1 MAAFASPDDLEI
13 LSPGIDS
20 ALAQLLLD
28 LVSDEI
34 RAELGWSVSA
44 ETDQVLVTNGAKESP
59 YLFAPTLRLTA
70 VSSVVEDGDT
80 LTADTDYVW
89 ETNGTLT
96 RVQSGYPI
104 PWCNKPLSVAI
115 TYDHGYAADV
125 LPGVFRAAACK
136 AAAGLADNPSGVLK
150 SKTVGQISWTYADGS
165 QAPPPSEDPRFSRYL
180 LRDGIA

>member
-1 MAAFASPDDLEI
+1 MTAFASPDDLEI

-59 YLFAPTLRLTA
+59 YLFVPTLRLTE
-70 VSSVVEDGDT
+70 VTDVTEDGIA
-80 LTADTDYVW
+80 LVADTDYVW
-89 ETNGTLT
+89 DTNGTVT
-96 RVQSGYPI
+96 RVRSGYPV
-104 PWCNKPLSVAI
+104 PWCDKPLSVEI
-115 TYDHGYAADV
+115 TYDHGYAAD
-125 LPGVFRAAACK
+125 LIPGVFRSVALQT
-136 AAAGLADNPSGVLK
+136 AAGMADNPSGLLK